1 MIFETQSTQSPQRT
15 TALNERFQEEAK
27 ASSQRADAVFFDAQ
41 PLCAVPQAPLDRLCV
56 LSNTLCTLCSQH
68 GSVPSVSSVL
78 KKLPTYFFI
87 ITKKIIKK
95 YAGNNPNAQL

>member
-15 TALNERFQEEAK
+15 TPLNERFQEEAK

-56 LSNTLCTLCSQH
+56 LSNTLYSVFTARLCAL
-68 GSVPSVSSVL
+68 SVL
-78 KKLPTYFFI
+78 CVEK
-87 ITKKIIKK
+87 ITKHIFSLLLI
-95 YAGNNPNAQL
+95 YFYI